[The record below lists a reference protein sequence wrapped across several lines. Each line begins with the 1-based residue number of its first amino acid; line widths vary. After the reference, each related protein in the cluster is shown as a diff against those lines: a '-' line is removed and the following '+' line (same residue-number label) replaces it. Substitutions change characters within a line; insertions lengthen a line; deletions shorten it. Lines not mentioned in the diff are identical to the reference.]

1 MAEKKT
7 TQSKSTSEKSSSN
20 SSSTSKSSNTIF
32 GWSLN
37 KISFYTIGAVALF
50 YLISAILAICGVSSL
65 IITLLQNIGTAILI
79 SITAFLA
86 WKYVKNK
93 PTVWRV
99 LYFVIL
105 LIVLLG
111 IILPLVLL

>member
-1 MAEKKT
+1 MAEKKS
-7 TQSKSTSEKSSSN
+7 TQSKSTSEKSSS
-20 SSSTSKSSNTIF
+20 SSKSTTIF

-79 SITAFLA
+79 CITAFLA
-86 WKYVKNK
+86 WKYVKSK
-93 PTVWRV
+93 PTVWKI

-111 IILPLVLL
+111 IVLPLVL